1 LGIDLNI
8 DTSNMTPEERK
19 AAEAAALKVLE
30 EKFAQEEAA
39 LMEELMFEEEAM
51 DNDELAQEDP
61 DLWAEVQSEQH
72 AESIKKII
80 SATKKNRKQK
90 D

>member
-1 LGIDLNI
+1 
-8 DTSNMTPEERK
+8 MTPEERK

-51 DNDELAQEDP
+51 DNDELAQ
-61 DLWAEVQSEQH
+61 
-72 AESIKKII
+72 
-80 SATKKNRKQK
+80 
-90 D
+90 